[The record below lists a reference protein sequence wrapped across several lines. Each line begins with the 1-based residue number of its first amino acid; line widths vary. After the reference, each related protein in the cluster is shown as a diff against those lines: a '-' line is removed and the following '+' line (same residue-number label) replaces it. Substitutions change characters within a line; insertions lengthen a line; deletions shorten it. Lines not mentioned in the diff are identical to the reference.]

1 MEKIEEMKMA
11 AMNEIKKVI
20 VGQDEIVEQVLIG
33 LFAGGHILLEGV
45 PGIAKTLL
53 VRLVAKI
60 FSGSFKRIQFTPDL
74 MPSDVTGVSIYNPQ
88 EQCFVFRP
96 GPIFANFLLAD
107 EINRA
112 PAKTQSALLEAMQEN
127 QVTVDG
133 TTHPLPALFITF
145 ATQNPIE
152 HEGTYPLPEAQL
164 DRFMMKILIGYP
176 EPAQEI
182 EIYKLHHQGLEYTD
196 LSRLELA
203 TLADVKTILDCR
215 QMVRSMVIRDEVVDY
230 AAKIVQ
236 ATRQE
241 VNTEFGASPRAGL
254 MLILA
259 AKTHAAF
266 EGRNYVLPDDV
277 KVMTKPVLRHR
288 LVLKPASQIE
298 GVTPDNVLDII
309 LSRIEVPR

>member
-1 MEKIEEMKMA
+1 MEKIKELKTA
-11 AMNEIKKVI
+11 ALNEIKKVI
-20 VGQDEIVEQVLIG
+20 VGQDEVVQQVLIG

-60 FSGSFKRIQFTPDL
+60 FSGTFKRIQFTPDL

-88 EQCFVFRP
+88 EQRFVFRP

-133 TTHPLPALFITF
+133 TTHQLPSLFITF

-182 EIYKLHHQGLEYTD
+182 GIYKLHHQGLEYTD
-196 LSRLELA
+196 LGGLELA
-203 TLADVKTILDCR
+203 TLADTKTILDCR
-215 QMVRSMVIRDEVVDY
+215 QLIRSMVIRDEVVDY
-230 AAKIVQ
+230 AAQIVKT
-236 ATRQE
+236 TREE

-259 AKTHAAF
+259 AKTLAAF

-277 KVMTKPVLRHR
+277 KLMTKPVLRHR
-288 LVLKPASQIE
+288 LVLKPASEIE
-298 GVTPDNVLDII
+298 GITPDDVLESI
-309 LSRIEVPR
+309 LSHIEVPR